1 MRLPRQLLH
10 RKIDSHKGDFG
21 HILIL
26 AGSANFIG
34 AAVLCAHAAIRC
46 GAGLVT
52 IGIPKGL
59 NEVLLKIKPQEVMTL
74 PLPQTKKKTL
84 GVTAYKDIKK
94 FMAKADILA
103 IGPGLSQN
111 KSTQKLIK
119 KVIKTAGKPMVI
131 DADALN
137 ALSKDLDLLKNA
149 ASAIK
154 IVTPHS
160 AEMMRL
166 TGIDVKSINKNRLN
180 IAKSFAK
187 NYNVTVVLKGKDT
200 VVASQGKTPYINKTG
215 NPGMSTAGSG
225 DVLTGIIAS
234 FLSQGLSAFDASK
247 YGAFI
252 HGLAADIAASKKTQM
267 GMISSDIIDNIPA
280 AIKKYS

>member
-10 RKIDSHKGDFG
+10 RKTNSHKGNFG

-26 AGSANFIG
+26 AGSPNFIG

-46 GAGLVT
+46 GVGLVT

-59 NEVLLKIKPQEVMTL
+59 NEALLKIKPQEVMTL
-74 PLPQTKKKTL
+74 PLPQTKEKTL
-84 GVTAYKDIKK
+84 SVLAYRAIKK
-94 FMAKADILA
+94 FMGKTDVLA

-111 KSTQKLIK
+111 KSTQRLIK
-119 KVIKTAGKPMVI
+119 KVVRATDKPLVI

-137 ALSKDLDLLKNA
+137 ALSKNLCLLKKIPSN
-149 ASAIK
+149 IK
-154 IVTPHS
+154 IVTPHPG
-160 AEMMRL
+160 EMMRL
-166 TGIDVKSINKNRLN
+166 TGIDIKFINKNRLN
-180 IAKSFAK
+180 IAKNFAK
-187 NYNVTVVLKGKDT
+187 NYNVTVVLKGKNT
-200 VVASQGKTPYINKTG
+200 VVASRGKRPYINKTG

-234 FLSQGLSAFDASK
+234 FLAQGLSAFDASK
-247 YGAFI
+247 YGTFI

-280 AIKKYS
+280 AIKKCS